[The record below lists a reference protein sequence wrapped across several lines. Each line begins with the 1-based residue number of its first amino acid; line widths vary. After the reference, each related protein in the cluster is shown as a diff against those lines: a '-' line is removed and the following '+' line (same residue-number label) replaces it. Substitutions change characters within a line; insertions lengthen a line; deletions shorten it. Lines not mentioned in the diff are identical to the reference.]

1 LFAQIEQ
8 EIGSLPGVQGVTAS
22 RVPVL
27 ASDNWDNSVSVQG
40 FAKTPDTDD
49 DAHFNAVG
57 PGFFKLLETPVLA
70 GREFT
75 ASDVIGAPKVA
86 IVNEAFAKKFGL
98 GRDVVGKMM
107 GEGDSLNL
115 QIVGLVADAKYSEV
129 KQAILPVYYLPYKQ
143 DSTVGAMN
151 FYVRSSALPQM
162 LAPEIRGV
170 IAKLDRNLPIEE
182 FKTLPQQIR
191 DNVYLDRMIST
202 LSAAFAALATLLA
215 AIGLYGV
222 LAYSVVQRTKEI
234 GVRMALGASSSN
246 ILRMVLVQ
254 VALMTAIGAAIGAI
268 AAFGIGRGAAA
279 LLYGM
284 QGHDA
289 FVIGASMLLLTL
301 VALAAG
307 YVPALR
313 ASRVDPMQ
321 SIRYE

>member
-1 LFAQIEQ
+1 
-8 EIGSLPGVQGVTAS
+8 
-22 RVPVL
+22 
-27 ASDNWDNSVSVQG
+27 
-40 FAKTPDTDD
+40 
-49 DAHFNAVG
+49 
-57 PGFFKLLETPVLA
+57 
-70 GREFT
+70 
-75 ASDVIGAPKVA
+75 
-86 IVNEAFAKKFGL
+86 
-98 GRDVVGKMM
+98 
-107 GEGDSLNL
+107 
-115 QIVGLVADAKYSEV
+115 VGLVADAKYSEV

-143 DSTVGAMN
+143 DSTVGGLN
-151 FYVRSSALPQM
+151 FYVRSSALPQT

-170 IAKLDRNLPIEE
+170 ISKLDRNLPIEE

-191 DNVYLDRMIST
+191 DNVYLDRMITT

-254 VALMTAIGAAIGAI
+254 VALMTAVGAAIGAI
-268 AAFGIGRGAAA
+268 AAFGIGRGAAS

-289 FVIGASMLLLTL
+289 FVIGASMLLLTV

-307 YVPALR
+307 YLPAVR